1 MKTYRSNENSFHK
14 IVAMGSL
21 NYCYNL
27 NLTKDE
33 AFKMNFNFDKVNT
46 IKDVLSIL
54 DLEDLKNRIILD
66 SSHLVTFLAFINK
79 TNSNK
84 LLAEYL
90 SLNLIS
96 IDQDLI
102 EFQEKIKNDFDDNF
116 LFLFERDILSKR
128 NLSLRINVEGKSAIF
143 SNEGKS
149 LPKF

>member
-96 IDQDLI
+96 I
-102 EFQEKIKNDFDDNF
+102 
-116 LFLFERDILSKR
+116 
-128 NLSLRINVEGKSAIF
+128 V
-143 SNEGKS
+143 
-149 LPKF
+149 